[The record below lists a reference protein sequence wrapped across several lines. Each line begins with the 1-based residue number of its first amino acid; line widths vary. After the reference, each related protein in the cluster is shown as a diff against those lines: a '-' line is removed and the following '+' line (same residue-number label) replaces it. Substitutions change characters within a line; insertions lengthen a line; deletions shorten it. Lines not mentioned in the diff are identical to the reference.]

1 VAAKV
6 AAFCHLEKT
15 GKRGTIMS
23 SSPNISVKPEYSEQ
37 ELREKAAAFDKRFG
51 NNAYEFLNGRE
62 QQIEA
67 QTYRLSA
74 KTTDGKEIEQ
84 TVAASNL
91 DVAARQGWDVIKE
104 RDQAGVQIASARL
117 EWDSKQG
124 GPQVEYLYD
133 RKQGIETYRPEGI
146 TLSNERVLD
155 RGDEQRQEFR
165 GDWQRRQEWN
175 GLIEGGSVSTN
186 QQERSIQELK
196 PPNELT
202 RQEIVTEARELHA
215 HFSEMMTRYETMQPG
230 PERAQLRE
238 EMKPL
243 ALRENELRE
252 EHTGRVKAEVSREVS
267 QDRVPEV
274 ERQSMVKEN
283 SQQIREVAYETT
295 PQGLGY

>member
-1 VAAKV
+1 
-6 AAFCHLEKT
+6 
-15 GKRGTIMS
+15 MS